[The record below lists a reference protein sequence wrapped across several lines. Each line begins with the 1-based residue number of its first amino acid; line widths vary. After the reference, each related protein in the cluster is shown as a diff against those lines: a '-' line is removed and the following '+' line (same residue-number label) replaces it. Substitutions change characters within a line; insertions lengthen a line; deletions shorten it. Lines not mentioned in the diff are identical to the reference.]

1 MRNKYGAI
9 VIGGGYFGCA
19 CSYFLAK
26 AGVPTLLLEE
36 KEISRGASGANFGN
50 VQVQDASMGQ
60 SYELTLAGFARMK
73 TMTEELGCDIGYQS
87 YPSLIGAESEEHLPE
102 LERLFQEKKE
112 AGLDVYW
119 LEGDA
124 LQEAEPNLAPGTVL
138 AASYFEQGRV
148 YPFHYQYALV
158 RQGRRYG
165 LEVREFSTVS
175 SLLVEGGVCTGV
187 MLADGTTVRAEHVI
201 VTSGAGTRPLCATAG
216 LDVPVYSVKA
226 EAFVTEAIQPFLKT
240 YYSSAA
246 FFAEA
251 HNPEKAVTSLCI
263 GQSHYGNI
271 LLAETT
277 KPHTAVDEAGQD
289 CTSMEHCRNIREK
302 VLHFFPALEPVSILR
317 GWVTASPYTPNNE
330 PIFGKAPVPGL
341 ILAAGFKSS
350 AVVSAVVG
358 ETVAELVT
366 RDTCA
371 WDLDQ
376 YTAAIRPL

>member
-165 LEVREFSTVS
+165 LEVREFFTVS

-251 HNPEKAVTSLCI
+251 HNPGKAVTSLCI

-302 VLHFFPALEPVSILR
+302 VLHFFPALESVSILR

>member
-124 LQEAEPNLAPGTVL
+124 LQEAEHNLAPGTVL
-138 AASYFEQGRV
+138 AASYFEQWRV

-201 VTSGAGTRPLCATAG
+201 VTSGAGTRPLCATAITATSFWPRPPNPTPRWTRPG
-216 LDVPVYSVKA
+216 RTVPRWNTA
-226 EAFVTEAIQPFLKT
+226 G
-240 YYSSAA
+240 
-246 FFAEA
+246 
-251 HNPEKAVTSLCI
+251 TS
-263 GQSHYGNI
+263 GKRS
-271 LLAETT
+271 
-277 KPHTAVDEAGQD
+277 
-289 CTSMEHCRNIREK
+289 CTS
-302 VLHFFPALEPVSILR
+302 FPPWSR
-317 GWVTASPYTPNNE
+317 SPSC
-330 PIFGKAPVPGL
+330 G
-341 ILAAGFKSS
+341 AGSPPPPTRPTMSPSS
-350 AVVSAVVG
+350 ERLLCPA
-358 ETVAELVT
+358 
-366 RDTCA
+366 
-371 WDLDQ
+371 
-376 YTAAIRPL
+376 

>member
-1 MRNKYGAI
+1 M
-9 VIGGGYFGCA
+9 
-19 CSYFLAK
+19 
-26 AGVPTLLLEE
+26 
-36 KEISRGASGANFGN
+36 
-50 VQVQDASMGQ
+50 
-60 SYELTLAGFARMK
+60 
-73 TMTEELGCDIGYQS
+73 
-87 YPSLIGAESEEHLPE
+87 
-102 LERLFQEKKE
+102 
-112 AGLDVYW
+112 
-119 LEGDA
+119 
-124 LQEAEPNLAPGTVL
+124 
-138 AASYFEQGRV
+138 
-148 YPFHYQYALV
+148 
-158 RQGRRYG
+158 
-165 LEVREFSTVS
+165 
-175 SLLVEGGVCTGV
+175 
-187 MLADGTTVRAEHVI
+187 
-201 VTSGAGTRPLCATAG
+201 
-216 LDVPVYSVKA
+216 
-226 EAFVTEAIQPFLKT
+226 TEAIQPFLKT

>member
-1 MRNKYGAI
+1 
-9 VIGGGYFGCA
+9 
-19 CSYFLAK
+19 
-26 AGVPTLLLEE
+26 
-36 KEISRGASGANFGN
+36 
-50 VQVQDASMGQ
+50 MGQ